1 MKVKILYAFSLLL
14 IAGFVAAILFAGKY
28 SPTTPELITIHIDGI
43 ENHTI
48 ADKIEEIFQMLD
60 GVQTVIVDDKANLFT
75 VRYDSGKINLQVLE
89 SKLANMGIKFMPL
102 EQVNIL
108 EPNIQREGK
117 KFISVKI
124 NSAAEY

>member
-1 MKVKILYAFSLLL
+1 MKVKVVSVFSLLL

-43 ENHTI
+43 EDQTI
-48 ADKIEEIFQMLD
+48 AAKIEEIFQMLD
-60 GVQTVIVDDKANLFT
+60 GIQTVIVDDKTNLCT

-89 SKLANMGIKFMPL
+89 SQLANMGIKFLPL
-102 EQVNIL
+102 KKVNIL
-108 EPNIQREGK
+108 EPNLPKESK

-124 NSAAEY
+124 NSASDY

>member
-14 IAGFVAAILFAGKY
+14 IAGFVAAILVAGKY

-60 GVQTVIVDDKANLFT
+60 GVQTVIVDDKANLCT

>member
-14 IAGFVAAILFAGKY
+14 IAGFVAAILVAGKY